1 MAILQFMRSRVISY
15 TSTTAQTLPE
25 RPSRACCRNTNHRNR
40 MDRDQYYSKN
50 VNSLPRE
57 KSRWPGYSAAS
68 DLLLCQTFRFVLFSF
83 QNMCPLHDLVCYY
96 WFALRL
102 QLVKMSFLVRDIFFL
117 MKLDFFRVKFEIG
130 DEKSVAVWSIA
141 QANIIRLVNIRS
153 KFIDTDTDAPI
164 YASVQR

>member
-1 MAILQFMRSRVISY
+1 
-15 TSTTAQTLPE
+15 
-25 RPSRACCRNTNHRNR
+25 
-40 MDRDQYYSKN
+40 
-50 VNSLPRE
+50 
-57 KSRWPGYSAAS
+57 
-68 DLLLCQTFRFVLFSF
+68 
-83 QNMCPLHDLVCYY
+83 
-96 WFALRL
+96 
-102 QLVKMSFLVRDIFFL
+102 MSFLVRDIFFL

>member
-1 MAILQFMRSRVISY
+1 
-15 TSTTAQTLPE
+15 
-25 RPSRACCRNTNHRNR
+25 
-40 MDRDQYYSKN
+40 
-50 VNSLPRE
+50 
-57 KSRWPGYSAAS
+57 
-68 DLLLCQTFRFVLFSF
+68 
-83 QNMCPLHDLVCYY
+83 
-96 WFALRL
+96 
-102 QLVKMSFLVRDIFFL
+102 